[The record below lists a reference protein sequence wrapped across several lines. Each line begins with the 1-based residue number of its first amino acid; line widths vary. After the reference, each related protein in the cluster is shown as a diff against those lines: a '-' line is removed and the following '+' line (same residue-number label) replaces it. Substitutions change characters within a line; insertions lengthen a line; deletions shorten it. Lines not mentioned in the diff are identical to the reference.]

1 MPTGVVIRE
10 TWSHGQTPADI
21 AGLHTIEEPKEH
33 ISHLYWH
40 LPRFVKS
47 WLPTPIWR
55 TPSSQRSTV
64 HLLMLTMSVLY
75 TVILRCMGRS
85 CNRHIKHSGPDSKP
99 VSRPDTVSFV
109 ITSHSLNNVAQ
120 YTRSCTRK
128 CPTGHL
134 YGETAGGNNMFG
146 DLFNLPDSKVFT
158 VVFLHCNKSDSTG
171 ACWSCRI
178 RSLT

>member
-64 HLLMLTMSVLY
+64 RVCHEIITLTTSSRRVQVHLLMLTMSVLY

-109 ITSHSLNNVAQ
+109 ITSQ
-120 YTRSCTRK
+120 
-128 CPTGHL
+128 
-134 YGETAGGNNMFG
+134 
-146 DLFNLPDSKVFT
+146 
-158 VVFLHCNKSDSTG
+158 
-171 ACWSCRI
+171 
-178 RSLT
+178 